1 MRRKILALTLGAL
14 LLASCDQPANNSSLP
29 TAPFTGPQA
38 NATCPGPQDAQGAIR
53 SLYPV
58 GPGLTSALAA
68 YTILQDQLKPK
79 GSITAAQNSAIL
91 LLQATLNLYY
101 AGGTI
106 GGKNT
111 TSAGRVVNLATIL
124 FCQVGLPAPTITV
137 PSLGDDGVVGVV
149 GPTSPATTLVTTTKF
164 AGLTVPAA
172 AAPTLTI
179 ISVQRL
185 PDFPGP
191 LLTPLDQY
199 PAFYEFTASPPVA
212 FTQDLLVGACQVQD
226 FTPPDFGRL
235 KLAHNVGTAAV
246 LLDRQTAPFLDCTG
260 LIGMAP
266 DFTGLRGYAQRGWH
280 WAGPLVRDLFL
291 PRPAYATML
300 GTCCLG
306 GKTKSFSPF
315 GAVDTLTILD
325 AGTMNTI
332 SGTPGSSVPAG
343 SLPRVTLLT
352 PTLKPIAGV
361 TVTFSVP
368 AGSQGTI
375 TGAIQVTDA
384 SGRATL
390 GGWTLGAS
398 LGRDSVIATATPI
411 TGTAVQSNGRLFV
424 AVVQ

>member
-1 MRRKILALTLGAL
+1 MRRTHFALTLGAL
-14 LLASCDQPANNSSLP
+14 LLASCDSPATNSTLP
-29 TAPFTGPQA
+29 TAPFTGITA
-38 NATCPGPQDAQGAIR
+38 NLACPGPSDAQGAIK

-58 GPGLTSALAA
+58 GPGLTSALAT
-68 YTILQDQLKPK
+68 YTLIQDQLKPK
-79 GSITAAQNSAIL
+79 GSITVAQNTAIT
-91 LLQATLNLYY
+91 LLQTTLNLYY

-106 GGKNT
+106 GGRNT
-111 TSAGRVVNLATIL
+111 TSAGRVVLLATIL
-124 FCQVGLPAPTITV
+124 YCQVGLPAPGITV
-137 PSLGDDGVVGVV
+137 PSLGEDGVVGVV
-149 GPTSPATTLVTTTKF
+149 GPTSPATTLVTNTKF

-185 PDFPGP
+185 PDTPGP

-199 PAFYEFTASPPVA
+199 PAFYQFTASPPVA

-260 LIGMAP
+260 LLGMVP
-266 DFTGLRGYAQRGWH
+266 DYTGLRGYAQRGWH

-291 PRPAYATML
+291 PRPAFATML
-300 GTCCLG
+300 STCCLG

-325 AGTMNTI
+325 GATPSTI
-332 SGTPGSSVPAG
+332 TGTPGSAVPAA
-343 SLPRVTLLT
+343 SLPRVVMLT

-375 TGAIQVTDA
+375 TGAVQVTDA
-384 SGRATL
+384 SGHATV

-398 LGRDSVIATATPI
+398 LGTDSVIATATPI
-411 TGTAVQSNGRLFV
+411 LGTAVQSNGRAFV
-424 AVVQ
+424 GVVQ

>member
-1 MRRKILALTLGAL
+1 MRQKFLALTLGTL
-14 LLASCDQPANNSSLP
+14 LLASCEQPATNGGLP
-29 TAPFTGPQA
+29 TAPFTGQQA
-38 NATCPGPQDAQGAIR
+38 NATCLGTKDAQGAIK

-58 GPGLTSALAA
+58 GPGLTAALASYA
-68 YTILQDQLKPK
+68 KLQVQLKPNE
-79 GSITAAQNSAIL
+79 SLAAARNIAIT
-91 LLQATLNLYY
+91 LLQTTLNLYY

-106 GGKNT
+106 GGRNT
-111 TSAGRVVNLATIL
+111 TSAGRLVNLANIL
-124 FCQVGLPAPTITV
+124 YCQVGLPAPSITV
-137 PSLGDDGVVGVV
+137 PSLGEDGAVGVV
-149 GPTSPATTLVTTTKF
+149 GPTSPATTIVSTTKF

-185 PDFPGP
+185 PDTPGP

-212 FTQDLLVGACQVQD
+212 FTQDLLVGACTVQD

-246 LLDRQTAPFLDCTG
+246 LLDRQAAPFLDCTG
-260 LIGMAP
+260 LIGMVP
-266 DFTGLRGYAQRGWH
+266 DYTGLRGYAQRGWH

-325 AGTMNTI
+325 AGNMNTI
-332 SGTPGSSVPAG
+332 SGAPGSSVPAG
-343 SLPRVTLLT
+343 SLPRVTLVT

-368 AGSQGTI
+368 AGSEGTI
-375 TGAIQVTDA
+375 TGAVQVTDA
-384 SGRATL
+384 FGRATV
-390 GGWTLGAS
+390 GGWTLGPS
-398 LGRDSVIATATPI
+398 LGSDSVIATATPI